1 MKRNVLIFGS
11 ILGAILLINL
21 VYMCN
26 MCYNNPEF
34 ESNDTLGYAALI
46 VVFSLVFFG
55 TRNYRN
61 KELGG
66 IISFGKAFK
75 TGALIALLGATIYVA
90 FWLPY
95 YYLVVPDYLDKY
107 TIHVMKDAERSGASA
122 TELADKVSEMN
133 TYKEMYKNPLFVVLI
148 TYAEVLPIGL
158 IVALVSALV
167 LKKKPGAPV
176 PVTTTS

>member
-11 ILGAILLINL
+11 ILGAILLVNL

-34 ESNDTLGYAALI
+34 ESNDTLGYVALI

-66 IISFGKAFK
+66 AITFGKAFK

-95 YYLVVPDYLDKY
+95 YYLVVPDYMDKY
-107 TIHVMKDAERSGASA
+107 TLHVMAEARRNDATAA
-122 TELADKVSEMN
+122 ALADKVKEMD
-133 TYKEMYKNPLFVVLI
+133 TFKEMYKNPLFVVLI

-158 IVALVSALV
+158 VVALVSALV
-167 LKKKPGAPV
+167 LKKKPGVAIPAQG
-176 PVTTTS
+176 

>member
-1 MKRNVLIFGS
+1 M
-11 ILGAILLINL
+11 
-21 VYMCN
+21 
-26 MCYNNPEF
+26 
-34 ESNDTLGYAALI
+34 
-46 VVFSLVFFG
+46 
-55 TRNYRN
+55 
-61 KELGG
+61 
-66 IISFGKAFK
+66 
-75 TGALIALLGATIYVA
+75 GATIYVA